1 MRYTKNKLSG
11 CPVLLFAES
20 GVYLP
25 RVIVTAFDLLHML
38 SLQGLNLYQSG
49 ASINT
54 SFASYNHSER
64 KGLLPVFHD

>member
-1 MRYTKNKLSG
+1 MSYTENKLSG
-11 CPVLLFAES
+11 RPVLLFAES
-20 GVYLP
+20 GIYLP
-25 RVIVTAFDLLHML
+25 RVIVTAFDLHML

-54 SFASYNHSER
+54 SFPSYNHSER